1 VSSSKPKRQPFLC
14 VLYQQYLDDQDTAA
28 LIQKVAQCYTVGTL
42 ERLAQHGARSCRRA
56 AVLALSF
63 LAGYEANR
71 VLGRALNDR
80 DRGVRTLAENG
91 IRSIW
96 CRAGSEGQRQKLR
109 MIIRLNA
116 NLKFRE
122 AAEEAEDLIQIAPWF
137 AEAWNQRA
145 IAFYH
150 LGSYLESINDCLQTL
165 EVNPYYFGAAS
176 GMGQCYLQLGD
187 RAAALEAFRRA
198 LKLNP
203 NLEGVRATVTY
214 LERALKKS

>member
-1 VSSSKPKRQPFLC
+1 MSKPRRQPFLC
-14 VLYQQYLDDQDTAA
+14 RLYQQYLEDQDTTAF
-28 LIQKVAQCYTVGTL
+28 IQKVGERYTTGTL
-42 ERLAQHGARSCRRA
+42 ERLAQHSARSCRRA
-56 AVLALSF
+56 SVLALSM
-63 LAGYEANR
+63 LAGYEANP

-96 CRAGSEGQRQKLR
+96 CRAGNEAQRKKLGV
-109 MIIRLNA
+109 IIRLNG
-116 NLKFRE
+116 NRRFRE
-122 AAEEAEDLIQIAPWF
+122 AAEEAEELIQAAPWF

-145 IAFYH
+145 VALYH
-150 LGSYLESINDCLQTL
+150 QGSYLESINDCLQTL
-165 EVNPYYFGAAS
+165 EVNPYHFGAAS

-214 LERALKKS
+214 LERALKRS

>member
-1 VSSSKPKRQPFLC
+1 VSSKPRRQPFLC
-14 VLYQQYLDDQDTAA
+14 RLYQQYLKDQDTSAF
-28 LIQKVAQCYTVGTL
+28 IQKVSQLYTVGTL
-42 ERLAQHGARSCRRA
+42 ERLTQHSGRSCRRG
-56 AVLALSF
+56 AVLALSL
-63 LAGYEANR
+63 LAGYEANP

-91 IRSIW
+91 IRAVW
-96 CRAGSEGQRQKLR
+96 CRAGNEAQRQKLGVV
-109 MIIRLNA
+109 IRLNS
-116 NLKFRE
+116 NQSFRQAIE
-122 AAEEAEDLIQIAPWF
+122 AAEELINAAPWF

-145 IAFYH
+145 IAYYH

-165 EVNPYYFGAAS
+165 EVNPYHFGAAS

-214 LERALKKS
+214 LERALKRS